1 MTTSASR
8 YFCMLQISLIAT
20 YSIFHDPRLIFTH
33 LFEDFI
39 KHRHIMFLPIISSL
53 QEQNMSTRRTLL
65 YSLPRS
71 VACTRK
77 MPLSPLLYCC
87 TEKWNLAFCTSGEK
101 NFPSLSLELHQFIF
115 PMRCQ
120 SDFLFCSDVLRI
132 DSVSNVNP
140 LKMAWNY
147 LLTQI
152 LEQHY

>member
-71 VACTRK
+71 VA
-77 MPLSPLLYCC
+77 
-87 TEKWNLAFCTSGEK
+87 SGEK